1 MDWLRQI
8 PIGQY
13 VDGSSGWLRLIDP
26 RLKLGWVVMFLLTPV
41 LAGPLWRLGLVLA
54 LMVIT
59 ALSGLPARLWWRSLL
74 LVFCLGV
81 GFGLLAM
88 FLPTGDPAATQ
99 AIRPVQELQGLSL
112 QSSSWELLRLGP
124 VQLGPLNLGPL
135 SVDRRSA

>member
-13 VDGSSGWLRLIDP
+13 VDGSAGWLRLIDP

-59 ALSGLPARLWWRSLL
+59 ALSGLPATTSGGRTSPAE
-74 LVFCLGV
+74 
-81 GFGLLAM
+81 GFLEN
-88 FLPTGDPAATQ
+88 F
-99 AIRPVQELQGLSL
+99 VH
-112 QSSSWELLRLGP
+112 
-124 VQLGPLNLGPL
+124 N
-135 SVDRRSA
+135 